1 MPVNLVALF
10 SDITPQESVKSILG
24 RIDRLGA
31 RVYGPEEFELEVES
45 NPSIL
50 NQHNYL
56 FIGTGGTEKAA
67 VNLLDAVQLPEPLVL
82 VAHDRSNSL
91 PAALE
96 IRAYADERGM
106 EAQVVH
112 DSLERLASRI
122 KTWVGHVEVEEKI
135 RKSRL
140 GVIGNPSFWLVASQV
155 DPVAVKRRWG
165 LDIEHYDLSELTE
178 RLSDNMGRDQEKA
191 MKKHARD
198 ARQVEVPDEDL
209 SRASLVAQALAR
221 VADERN
227 LQVVTLECFRLLEE
241 TGISGCY
248 AVSEFN
254 DLPDVVAGCEGD
266 VPAAFTMFL
275 AKLLTGRASFMA
287 NVAQVDERNNTAV
300 FSHCTVPLSMVQ
312 SYETVTHFET
322 GLSVGLRGSIEPQ
335 PVTVFKVHGLDL
347 SDWWISSGEIVEN
360 LRNDNGCR
368 TQVRVVLDAP
378 VSYFLETSLANHH
391 ILILGDHTEEISAFM
406 DFV

>member
-1 MPVNLVALF
+1 MPINLVTLF
-10 SDITPQESVKSILG
+10 SDITPKESVKSILS

-31 RVYGPEEFELEVES
+31 RIYEPDEFRAEAE
-45 NPSIL
+45 NDPTIL
-50 NQHNYL
+50 SQHNYL
-56 FIGTGGTEKAA
+56 FIGTGGTERAA
-67 VNLLDAVQLPEPLVL
+67 VDLLEAVQLPEPLVL

-96 IRAYADERGM
+96 IRSYADMRGM

-122 KTWVGHVEVEEKI
+122 RTWVSHVEVEEKI
-135 RKSRL
+135 RQSKL
-140 GVIGNPSFWLVASQV
+140 AVIGNPSSWLVASEV
-155 DPVAVKRRWG
+155 DPNAVKRRWG
-165 LDIEHYDLSELTE
+165 LTIEHYALAELTE
-178 RLSDNMGRDQEKA
+178 RLGDKLGRDQERA
-191 MKKHARD
+191 MKKHVRD
-198 ARQVEVPDEDL
+198 AKQVDVSDEEL
-209 SRASLVAQALAR
+209 SRASLVGQA
-221 VADERN
+221 VAAIAKEKN
-227 LQVVTLECFRLLEE
+227 LQAVTLECFRLLEE

-248 AVSEFN
+248 AVSELN

-266 VPAAFTMFL
+266 VTATFTMFL

-287 NVAQVDERNNTAV
+287 NVAQVDERNNTVV

-335 PVTVFKVHGLDL
+335 PVTVFKVHGPDL

-360 LRNDNGCR
+360 LSNDTGCR
-368 TQVRVVLDAP
+368 TQIRVVLDAP
-378 VSYFLETSLANHH
+378 VGYFLEASLANHH
-391 ILILGDHTEEISAFM
+391 ILILGDHTEEISSFM